1 MEEKIMEPRASNRRG
16 FFARLAAVVAGG
28 AGAKAL
34 FAQDQQPAAAGQD
47 AGQGGARG
55 GGRGGRG
62 GRAGGG
68 GRNIHNGVLYLSG
81 VGAHI
86 PYASGGQAQATDIA
100 AHTTKV
106 MDGIKRSVEAAGGTM
121 DTVLKL
127 NVYLASMY
135 HYEPMNDV
143 YKTYFPNGGPART
156 CVVVAGIPDDS
167 LLEIDGFA
175 AVPNPPASS

>member
-1 MEEKIMEPRASNRRG
+1 MEAKASNRRG
-16 FFARLAAVVAGG
+16 FFSRFAAVVAGG
-28 AGAKAL
+28 IGAKTLLAEPAA
-34 FAQDQQPAAAGQD
+34 AQDAAPQGAAAGQ
-47 AGQGGARG
+47 AGAQTGR
-55 GGRGGRG
+55 GRGGRG
-62 GRAGGG
+62 GGGGG
-68 GRNIHNGVLYLSG
+68 GRNVHNGVLYISG
-81 VGAHI
+81 IGAHI

-106 MDGIKRSVEAAGGTM
+106 MDQIKQTVERAGGTM
-121 DTVLKL
+121 DNVLKL

-175 AVPNPPASS
+175 AVPNPPAQQ

>member
-1 MEEKIMEPRASNRRG
+1 MEKTASNRRG
-16 FFARLAAVVAGG
+16 FFAGLAAVVAGG
-28 AGAKAL
+28 FGAKAL
-34 FAQDQQPAAAGQD
+34 SAQAPVGGGDAAPAG
-47 AGQGGARG
+47 GQGGGR
-55 GGRGGRG
+55 GRGGRG
-62 GRAGGG
+62 GGGGG
-68 GRNIHNGVLYLSG
+68 GRNIHNGVLYISG
-81 VGAHI
+81 IGAHI
-86 PYASGGQAQATDIA
+86 PYQSGGQAPATDIA

-106 MDGIKRSVEAAGGTM
+106 MDQIKRTVEGAGGSM
-121 DTVLKL
+121 DTILKL

-175 AVPNPPASS
+175 AVPNPPAAG

>member
-1 MEEKIMEPRASNRRG
+1 MIEAKPSSRRG
-16 FFARLAAVVAGG
+16 FFSRLAAVVVGGVGTKSLLANSASAQDAPQEGAGG
-28 AGAKAL
+28 E
-34 FAQDQQPAAAGQD
+34 
-47 AGQGGARG
+47 AGQGQGRG
-55 GGRGGRG
+55 RGRGRGGRG
-62 GRAGGG
+62 GGGAH
-68 GRNIHNGVLYLSG
+68 IHNGVLYLSG
-81 VGAHI
+81 IGAHI
-86 PYASGGQAQATDIA
+86 PYTSGGQPQATDIA

-106 MDGIKRSVEAAGGTM
+106 MDGIKRSVEAAGGSM

-175 AVPNPPASS
+175 AVPNPPQEQ